1 MAAGCSAVKEA
12 SYWVA
17 EGGRARCTLCPHGC
31 LVADGRAGICRVR
44 RAEGGKL
51 YAWGYGRVS
60 SAHLD
65 PVEKKPLHHFF
76 PGRMIFSVGGWGC
89 NFRCSFCQNWTISQQ
104 APGAPAALS
113 PEDIVSA
120 ASSDDSVGVAYT
132 YNEPLVGFEFVRDCS
147 ALARRKGLKN
157 VLVTNGYICPEP
169 AAELLPL
176 VDALN
181 IDVKSM
187 RESFYSTHCGGTI
200 RPVLDFCVQA
210 KAAGCHVEITNLVI
224 PGLND
229 SDEEASSLAGWI
241 SSTLGPSTPLHLS
254 AYHPQY
260 EMNAPPTPPAV
271 LERRR
276 LRCLESLG
284 HVYVGNVASPGGAN
298 TVCLKCGGTL
308 VRRRGYA
315 VDASGLNGGRCRAC
329 GSDSGIVVS

>member
-1 MAAGCSAVKEA
+1 MKEA

-17 EGGRARCTLCPHGC
+17 EGRRVRCRLCPHGC
-31 LVADGRAGICRVR
+31 LVADGHAGLCRVR
-44 RAEGGKL
+44 RAEKGRF

-76 PGRMIFSVGGWGC
+76 PGRMIFSIGGWGC

-104 APGAPAALS
+104 AAGEPGAAS
-113 PEDIVSA
+113 PEQVVSS
-120 ASSDDSVGVAYT
+120 ASSQHSIGVAYT
-132 YNEPLVGFEFVRDCS
+132 YNEPLVGFEFVKDCCE
-147 ALARRKGLKN
+147 LARERGLKN

-169 AAELLPL
+169 AAGLLPV

-187 RESFYSTHCGGTI
+187 KESFYADHCGGTL

-210 KAAGCHVEITNLVI
+210 KSAGCHVEITNLVI

-229 SDEEASSLAGWI
+229 SDEEASELAGWI
-241 SSTLGPSTPLHLS
+241 SSSLGPSTPLHLS
-254 AYHPQY
+254 GYYPQH
-260 EMNAPPTPPAV
+260 MMDAPPTAPEV

-276 LRCLESLG
+276 LRCLGSLH
-284 HVYVGNVASPGGAN
+284 HVYVGNVISSEGAN
-298 TVCLKCGGTL
+298 TVCLRCGGTL
-308 VRRRGYA
+308 VKRRGYA
-315 VDASGLNGGRCRAC
+315 VDVSGLNGNRCRAC
-329 GSDSGIVVS
+329 GAESGIIAG